1 MAENL
6 KQIIEFQA
14 KGIERLKGQ
23 YKELEGRTKRLEGST
38 RSGTSALGG
47 MVAKL
52 GLTTVAMYAVSRAI
66 SAVVTVGKEFEA
78 NISNVAAISGA
89 TGSELAALE
98 QNAQRLGETTVF
110 TASQVAGLQVEFAK
124 LGFSSK
130 EITGVTKDTL
140 ALASATG
147 SDLSVAAA
155 VAGQTLRAFGL
166 DVSETSTV
174 TDTMALSFS
183 RSALDMD
190 KFTNSMT
197 YVAPIAKQVG
207 FSVEETTAILGT
219 LANAGIDGSMAGT
232 SLRKILLELG
242 NENSKLSKKIGFSVK
257 NTADLNKAFKKLS
270 EQGIGTAEMKEL
282 VGQRAISAFNI
293 LMEGTETTKELTTA
307 LNDSGGAAQEM
318 ADVQLDNLQGQMT
331 LLNSATEG
339 LGIALFDLID
349 GGLSGM
355 VTSLTSVTNAM
366 TTLIKFGF
374 DGFRE
379 ATEDTSDVLSQTII
393 KTNEQKFQFEQL
405 SKQLLHVTNR
415 TELSNSQI
423 ERRNE
428 LQAQLQKQFPN
439 YFKNLDTEK
448 QGYTDIARQI
458 SSARS
463 QLEQYQQQLIKEAT
477 AAKFRDQIAGT
488 SAELA
493 EMQVRLERLQDP
505 TDLFIIGND
514 STATS
519 IEKTKKQIE
528 SLTADLDM
536 LQKAYDKAQGKA
548 TTFGLVLAPTAEDQD
563 KLTNSAVVF
572 DSTIRKLP
580 LDDTFT
586 SLDNLKPV
594 VANITESMEEQN
606 LANDSA
612 AYSFTTLKQNMD
624 QAAASAIFA
633 AGSITST
640 SDAMGAAKQAA
651 QQAAVA
657 FIQAEI
663 QKAVSSFI
671 SSQIASAGPLGF
683 LVAPLALAG
692 GAAFG
697 SLMGSAVQRI
707 QFAEAGY
714 SGVVDK
720 PTMFMTGEN
729 NKAEQVSITPLESPN
744 IAGGA
749 AGGGITVNVSA
760 PLVDETVLDSILPA
774 IERAQ
779 QMELA

>member
-6 KQIIEFQA
+6 KQTIEFQA

-23 YKELEGRTKRLEGST
+23 YKDLERRTKGLETSTKGSA
-38 RSGTSALGG
+38 GALGG
-47 MVAKL
+47 LVAKL
-52 GLTTVAMYAVSRAI
+52 GLTTVAMYGVSRAI

-257 NTADLNKAFKKLS
+257 NSNDLNKALAKLS

-293 LMEGTETTKELTTA
+293 LMEGTETTSELTTA
-307 LNDSGGAAQEM
+307 LKDSGGAAQEM

-349 GGLSGM
+349 GGLSNM
-355 VTSLTSVTNAM
+355 VTSLTTVANAM
-366 TTLIKFGF
+366 TTLTKFGF
-374 DGFRE
+374 EGFRE
-379 ATEDTSDVLSQTII
+379 ATSDTSDELSQMLI
-393 KTNEQKFQFEQL
+393 KTNDTKASFNQL
-405 SKQLLHVTNR
+405 TGSLLNLVKQE
-415 TELSNSQI
+415 ELSAGQIKLRNQYVNELIEAHPQYFKGLKLEEETYSSLSRKINDARVQLDLLSDQQI
-423 ERRNE
+423 EM
-428 LQAQLQKQFPN
+428 
-439 YFKNLDTEK
+439 
-448 QGYTDIARQI
+448 
-458 SSARS
+458 
-463 QLEQYQQQLIKEAT
+463 AT
-477 AAKFRDQIAGT
+477 AQVFQKEIAETNAKIVLLEGF
-488 SAELA
+488 LA
-493 EMQVRLERLQDP
+493 K
-505 TDLFIIGND
+505 
-514 STATS
+514 ATS
-519 IEKTKKQIE
+519 MGNLFVRNNKSGAAAAKELREEIE
-528 SLTADLDM
+528 SLETQLTIITDSYKNASQNSLMLGDSIKEGVIAESANLEIRKQNLEISNEIAPVTAQITEGYQN
-536 LQKAYDKAQGKA
+536 QKAA
-548 TTFGLVLAPTAEDQD
+548 TE
-563 KLTNSAVVF
+563 
-572 DSTIRKLP
+572 
-580 LDDTFT
+580 
-586 SLDNLKPV
+586 
-594 VANITESMEEQN
+594 
-606 LANDSA
+606 SA
-612 AYSFTTLKQNMD
+612 AYSFTDLKQNMD

-671 SSQIASAGPLGF
+671 SSQIASAGALGF